1 MACRCVL
8 CDGHGQGCGR
18 ESVGS
23 ARGCRVVRVAGRSG
37 RGSRSGSRGT
47 GAVGAGLGRCVSD
60 EPGDGGVMAG
70 EVAVRPAREAGV
82 DGGSRVARG
91 SAPQVGGA
99 GAEVGQVLLTAE
111 QAGALLV
118 VPGSWLRDKA
128 AAGEVPC
135 RRLGKHLRFS
145 YADVDAIAAAAARP
159 ARVAPRPP
167 TPRRGSRAES
177 GF

>member
-1 MACRCVL
+1 
-8 CDGHGQGCGR
+8 
-18 ESVGS
+18 
-23 ARGCRVVRVAGRSG
+23 
-37 RGSRSGSRGT
+37 
-47 GAVGAGLGRCVSD
+47 VGAGLARRVSD
-60 EPGDGGVMAG
+60 EPGDSAALAG

-82 DGGSRVARG
+82 DSGSGVTRG
-91 SAPQVGGA
+91 SASQVGGA
-99 GAEVGQVLLTAE
+99 GVAVGQVLLTAE

-167 TPRRGSRAES
+167 APRRGSR
-177 GF
+177 G